1 MLILILIPILA
12 SFIFVGCNARN
23 YYLKEKLRLSERPA
37 PIFPQTPIPR
47 SHIKSYYR
55 DWFLA
60 LVILVVVSFVV
71 ILLCSCNGS
80 KVITGEIKAISNDTV
95 SLAKHKF
102 KLLKSAPLPL
112 LNKIYTFTP
121 TKDSAKINCIK
132 LK

>member
-1 MLILILIPILA
+1 MLLLILIPILA
-12 SFIFVGCNARN
+12 SIIFAGCNARN

-47 SHIKSYYR
+47 SYIKSYYR

-71 ILLCSCNGS
+71 ILLCSCNTS

-102 KLLKSAPLPL
+102 KLLNSAPMPI
-112 LNKIYTFTP
+112 LNQYCTFSPTRDKDKVNSIKI
-121 TKDSAKINCIK
+121 K
-132 LK
+132 